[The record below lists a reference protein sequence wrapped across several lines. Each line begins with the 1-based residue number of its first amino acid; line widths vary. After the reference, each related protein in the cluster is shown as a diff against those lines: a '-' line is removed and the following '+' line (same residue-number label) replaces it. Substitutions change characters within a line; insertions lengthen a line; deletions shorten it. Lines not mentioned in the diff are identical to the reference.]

1 MADRQR
7 FATVTR
13 SPQSVDPLS
22 WFIRPFLPVTFAIAM
37 AVAGGVF
44 VAGTAHEFESPLL
57 QLAAV
62 LCFVVACL
70 AIHRP
75 VRPRLNP
82 FLLRHALLPLVL
94 AWLGVALSG
103 LGVGSGDTDVGRWW
117 ASLGLALV
125 LAALAPFNSAI
136 ALVVFGLLSTVV
148 CSVVAV

>member
-1 MADRQR
+1 
-7 FATVTR
+7 
-13 SPQSVDPLS
+13 PLHQ
-22 WFIRPFLPVTFAIAM
+22 V
-37 AVAGGVF
+37 G
-44 VAGTAHEFESPLL
+44 
-57 QLAAV
+57 AV

-70 AIHRP
+70 TIHRP

-82 FLLRHALLPLVL
+82 FRLRHAIVPLVL

-148 CSVVAV
+148 CSVVAVMAFHPSSDGKALLSIIVIAALVPVQAT